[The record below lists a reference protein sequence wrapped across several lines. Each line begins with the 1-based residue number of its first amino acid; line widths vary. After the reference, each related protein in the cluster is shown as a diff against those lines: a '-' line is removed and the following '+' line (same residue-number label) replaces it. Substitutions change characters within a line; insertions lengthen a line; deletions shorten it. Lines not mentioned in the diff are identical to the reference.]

1 MKKILIVEDNKKI
14 RGELSIFLAK
24 NGYQCTA
31 PENFENVVQTI
42 LAQAPHLVLLDI
54 NLPAADGYHICRE
67 LRKRSDVP
75 VIVVTS
81 RDTEMDEFMA
91 MNLGADDFVTKP
103 YNLQILLMRIASV
116 LKRSYKEQASD
127 TLDCGDFSVS
137 LSKSL
142 LICGGGETE
151 LTKNELKIL
160 SCLCEHRGAI
170 VSRDI
175 LMVQLWNS
183 ELFVDDN
190 TLTVNIN
197 RLRRKLEDAG
207 LGNVIQTKRG
217 QGYWMP

>member
-1 MKKILIVEDNKKI
+1 
-14 RGELSIFLAK
+14 
-24 NGYQCTA
+24 
-31 PENFENVVQTI
+31 
-42 LAQAPHLVLLDI
+42 
-54 NLPAADGYHICRE
+54 
-67 LRKRSDVP
+67 
-75 VIVVTS
+75 
-81 RDTEMDEFMA
+81 MDELTA

-116 LKRSYKEQASD
+116 LKRSYKERAQD

-142 LICGGGETE
+142 LICGEKETE

-160 SCLCEHRGAI
+160 SCLCENRGAI
-170 VSRDI
+170 VSRDT

-197 RLRRKLEDAG
+197 RLRKKLQSAG
-207 LGNVIQTKRG
+207 LKSTIQTKRG
-217 QGYWMP
+217 QGYLMP